1 MTMHTLLRHLPHF
14 GPSGVAVPAENDT
27 PPARAPGN
35 AAAVPRAMPEAPS
48 RAALPNFS
56 SEDLHQAVARARH
69 EAHSAAQAEA
79 QAAAEAAAEAAL
91 AASEAARQE
100 EAAQMRAAFEQQ
112 LADARSA
119 WCLAE
124 GERLAAAV
132 SSGFAELEARLGD
145 ALGKALTPF
154 VGAALRARALDEV
167 KGHIAALLS
176 SRTAP
181 LLTVSGPQDLVGA
194 LAQSL
199 GSPPGM
205 SFNASAQPDLRITC
219 DDTVIET
226 RLAAWAEQLGLKGL
240 EQGGARV
247 REG

>member
-14 GPSGVAVPAENDT
+14 GPSGVAVPVENDA
-27 PPARAPGN
+27 PPAPGK
-35 AAAVPRAMPEAPS
+35 AAAVSRAMPETAP
-48 RAALPNFS
+48 RTALPSFS

-79 QAAAEAAAEAAL
+79 RAAADTAR

-100 EAAQMRAAFEQQ
+100 EAAQLRASFEQQ
-112 LADARSA
+112 LADARSE
-119 WCLAE
+119 WCRAE

-145 ALGKALTPF
+145 ALGKVLTPF

-176 SRTAP
+176 SRAAP
-181 LLTVSGPQDLVGA
+181 LLTVSGPQDLLGA

-199 GSPPGM
+199 GSPTGV

-226 RLAAWAEQLGLKGL
+226 RLAAWAEQLGLEGL